1 MNKLTVRTRLAMAFG
16 ALAVIIALVSGLAVK
31 SLNDANTRFANFVQ
45 GINARLLLSYEIRSA
60 VSRRA
65 IAARDLVNAATPQDR
80 ETIKAEVT
88 KAHEDVQTRMANLTK
103 MAADPSV
110 SEEARSLIAKMA
122 DVETRYSP
130 VALGIVELALQ
141 GKREDA
147 IAKMNRDCRPLLAA
161 LNNAAHDYRDYTVK
175 HADDLVAKAAE
186 EYAMQ
191 RNLLIVGCLVAFGAS
206 VVAGVLIT
214 RSLTRALGAEPD
226 QLGAVAKRVADGDLS
241 PVAGAAQAATGS
253 VLASL
258 SEMQQSLANIVGQVR
273 GSSDSIATGSAQIAT
288 GNADLSQ
295 RTEEQAS
302 NLQQTT
308 ASMMEIRSTVQKN
321 SETAEQATRLAS
333 STSHA
338 AQQGGEVMQQVI
350 STMQDIAASSKKITD
365 IITVI
370 DGIAFQTNILA
381 LNAAVEAA
389 RAGEQGRGFA
399 VVAGEV
405 RTLAQRSAEAAKEI
419 KTLIST
425 SVEKVE
431 NGSRLVENAGSSME
445 GIVSQVRKV
454 SDFITEIS
462 STASEQATAVSQ
474 VTDAVGQLDQVTQ
487 QNAALVE
494 EGAAAAES
502 LKHQAELLTELVG
515 KFRVSDGA
523 ALRPAGRDHGHSTK
537 NHVTPR
543 PSHAVPSPKEFRV
556 GTSTMNQKQIEGSDA
571 NWTTF

>member
-65 IAARDLVNAATPQDR
+65 IAARDLVTAATPQDR

-462 STASEQATAVSQ
+462 STASEQATAVSCQ
-474 VTDAVGQLDQVTQ
+474 V
-487 QNAALVE
+487 
-494 EGAAAAES
+494 
-502 LKHQAELLTELVG
+502 
-515 KFRVSDGA
+515 
-523 ALRPAGRDHGHSTK
+523 PAGYKRAS
-537 NHVTPR
+537 
-543 PSHAVPSPKEFRV
+543 
-556 GTSTMNQKQIEGSDA
+556 
-571 NWTTF
+571 

>member
-1 MNKLTVRTRLAMAFG
+1 MDKFTVKTRLTLAFG
-16 ALAVIIALVSGLAVK
+16 TLAIIIALVSGLAIN
-31 SLNDANTRFANFVQ
+31 SLSDANTRFANFVQ
-45 GINARLLLSYEIRSA
+45 GINARLLLSYEVRLAI
-60 VSRRA
+60 SRRA
-65 IAARDLVNAATPQDR
+65 IAARDLVNAVTPEDR

-88 KAHEDVQTRMANLTK
+88 KAHEDVQARLAKLTK
-103 MAADPSV
+103 MAAEPGV
-110 SEEARSLIAKMA
+110 SQEARSKIAKMA
-122 DVETRYSP
+122 DIETKYSP

-141 GKREDA
+141 GKREEA
-147 IAKMNRDCRPLLAA
+147 VAKMNRDCRPLLAA
-161 LNNAAHDYRDYTVK
+161 LNDAAHGYRDY
-175 HADDLVAKAAE
+175 AARNSEELVIKASE
-186 EYAMQ
+186 DYALQ
-191 RNLLIVGCLVAFGAS
+191 RNFLLMGCLVAITAA
-206 VVAGVLIT
+206 VVAGILIT
-214 RSLTRALGAEPD
+214 RSLTLALGAEPD
-226 QLGAVAKRVADGDLS
+226 QLGAVAKRVASGDLS
-241 PVAGAAQAATGS
+241 PVKEASVAAAGS

-258 SEMQQSLANIVGQVR
+258 SDMQQSLAAIVGQVR
-273 GSSDSIATGSAQIAT
+273 NSSDSIATGSTQIAM

-308 ASMMEIRSTVQKN
+308 ASMMDIRSTVQKN
-321 SETAEQATRLAS
+321 SETADEATRLVSA
-333 STSHA
+333 TSHA
-338 AQQGGEVMQQVI
+338 AQQGGEVMHQVT

-431 NGSRLVENAGSSME
+431 AGSRLVENAGSSMDS
-445 GIVSQVRKV
+445 IVTHVRKV
-454 SDFITEIS
+454 SDFIAEIS
-462 STASEQATAVSQ
+462 STATEQATAISQ
-474 VTDAVGQLDQVTQ
+474 ITDAVGQLDQMTQ

-502 LKHQAELLTELVG
+502 LKHQAQLMAGLVG
-515 KFRVSDGA
+515 KFRVA
-523 ALRPAGRDHGHSTK
+523 
-537 NHVTPR
+537 
-543 PSHAVPSPKEFRV
+543 
-556 GTSTMNQKQIEGSDA
+556 SDA
-571 NWTTF
+571 TLTSITHEHRPVVH